1 MGPLKEYRKMNRSFV
16 LAVSLVF
23 LGAGFVASAA
33 SAGTLHKRQV
43 RQRARIVAG
52 LESGSL
58 VHRETRK
65 LCREQRA
72 IKNTKERIIHNYGKL
87 GPKGRSGLNRMQNRS
102 SRHIFRAKHN
112 ARAR

>member
-1 MGPLKEYRKMNRSFV
+1 MNRSFV

-33 SAGTLHKRQV
+33 SVGTFHKRQV

-58 VHRETRK
+58 VHREARK
-65 LCREQRA
+65 LRHEQKA
-72 IKNTKERIIHNYGKL
+72 IKNTKERRIHNHGKL
-87 GPKGRSGLNRMQNRS
+87 GPKGRSRLNRMQNRS